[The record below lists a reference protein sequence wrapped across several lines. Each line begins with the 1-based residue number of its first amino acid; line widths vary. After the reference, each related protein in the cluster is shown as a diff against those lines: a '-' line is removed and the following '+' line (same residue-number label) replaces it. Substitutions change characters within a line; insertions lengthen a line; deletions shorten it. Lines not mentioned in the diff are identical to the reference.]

1 MPVNTVARSLFRGL
15 FALSLGVAAISAHA
29 QNMVSISGSTVNM
42 RDGPSLQ
49 STVLWELRRGFPL
62 QVTERRGDWLE
73 VKDFEGD
80 TGWVARSLTGD
91 EPHHIVTSKI
101 LNVRSGPGLNNE
113 VVVQAQYG
121 ELLKTLEKRGDWV
134 RVERETGESGWVSER
149 LVWGW

>member
-62 QVTERRGDWLE
+62 QVTERRGNWLE